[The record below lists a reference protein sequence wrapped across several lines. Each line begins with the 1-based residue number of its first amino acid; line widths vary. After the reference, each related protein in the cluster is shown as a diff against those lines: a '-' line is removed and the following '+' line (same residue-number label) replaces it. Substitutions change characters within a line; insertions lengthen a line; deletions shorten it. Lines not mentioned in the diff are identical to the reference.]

1 MNRSR
6 AGSHPWDVVII
17 GSGIGGLTAGA
28 YLAKHGAKVLI
39 CEQGRQPGGY
49 FTSFNRKGYT
59 FDGGIQGC
67 EDTGILLPM
76 LRELDLLDR
85 IELRYS
91 KLAYGFPDFFC
102 PMECIDDLRH
112 FYGHLKKVFPHE
124 SRALDR
130 IRMEAIAF
138 CRVMEAMTKA
148 PNPMYLSPRE
158 AILQAPGWFFR
169 HASGL
174 KGIKKF
180 SDLLDTPID
189 EYLATFVTD
198 RKLIRF
204 LSVGNR
210 GNPAAFGM
218 SFAYAMMDYYYP
230 AKGGIRA
237 IPDLLAQ
244 SILEKGGEIRYGTLV
259 ERIIV
264 ENGKASG
271 VELQGGETLRAPFT
285 INNGDLRR
293 TFTEMVPPSEVPGE
307 YLRRLQQADPGES
320 VFSVYLG
327 VDMPTEEIPTQGC
340 GHILHMPTY
349 DTLDVAEIHS
359 NPDFYGRALMM
370 LMVPTLHD
378 RALAPKG
385 KSIVILQCAASMR
398 SLEQWGTNNGRRTKK
413 YKAHK
418 KEIASQLIRN
428 AEQIIP
434 GLSKRIEVQIESTPF
449 TLHRHTLNSAG
460 ASVGWTAHPR
470 ETFRGGL
477 KGLFGASNTPIRNL
491 YQVGHWTMS
500 PGGAPAGLMTG
511 KIVSTVLRRRLR
523 WGI

>member
-1 MNRSR
+1 MYRNR
-6 AGSHPWDVVII
+6 AEPYPYDVVII

-28 YLAKHGAKVLI
+28 YLAKQGVKVLI
-39 CEQGRQPGGY
+39 CEQGRRPGGY
-49 FTSFNRKGYT
+49 FTSFKRKGYT

-91 KLAYGFPDFFC
+91 KLAYGLPDFFC
-102 PMECIDDLRH
+102 PLERISDLGGL
-112 FYGHLKKVFPHE
+112 YGHLKKVFPHE
-124 SRALDR
+124 TKALDR
-130 IRMEAIAF
+130 VQQEAIEF
-138 CRVMEAMTKA
+138 CRVMEAMAHA
-148 PNPMYLSPRE
+148 PNPMYLSARRTILETPRWL
-158 AILQAPGWFFR
+158 LQY
-169 HASGL
+169 ASGL
-174 KGIKKF
+174 RGLKKF
-180 SDLLDTPID
+180 SGLLDIPIE
-189 EYLATFVTD
+189 EYLATFVRD
-198 RKLIRF
+198 EKLIRF

-210 GNPAAFGM
+210 GNPAAFSM

-230 AKGGIRA
+230 ASGGIRA

-244 SILEKGGEIRYGTLV
+244 SILEQGGKIRYGSLAARILV
-259 ERIIV
+259 ER
-264 ENGKASG
+264 GKAYG
-271 VELQGGETLRAPFT
+271 VEMQDGEVIRAPFI

-293 TFTEMVPPSEVPGE
+293 TFTQMVPPSEVPGE

-349 DTLDVAEIHS
+349 DTVDVAEIHS

-370 LMVPTLHD
+370 VMVPTLHD

-385 KSIVILQCAASMR
+385 KSVVILQCAASMR
-398 SLEQWGTNNGRRTKK
+398 SLDRWGTDNGRRTKK
-413 YKAHK
+413 YKAYK
-418 KEIASQLIRN
+418 KEIAGQLILN
-428 AEQIIP
+428 AERIIP
-434 GLSKRIEVQIESTPF
+434 GLSKRIEIQIESTPF
-449 TLHRHTLNSAG
+449 TLQRYSLNSAG

-477 KGLFGASNTPIRNL
+477 KGLFGSSNTPISNL

-511 KIVSTVLRRRLR
+511 KIVSTVLRHRLR
-523 WGI
+523 WGV